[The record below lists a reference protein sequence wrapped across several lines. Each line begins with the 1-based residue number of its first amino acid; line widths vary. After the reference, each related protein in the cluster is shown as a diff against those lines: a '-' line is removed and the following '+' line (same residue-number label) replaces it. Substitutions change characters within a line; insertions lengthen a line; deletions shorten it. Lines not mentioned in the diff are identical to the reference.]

1 MKRMSTLAFLA
12 ILAGLVYAQFRG
24 PEVVAVKP
32 FLDVDKIRQGS
43 EFRVALVA
51 EIKAGYHIQAP
62 KPPEG
67 FIATE
72 FVVEAPKG
80 FSVERIWYPPAEIK
94 EVLGQ
99 KLPLYSGTQ
108 IFAALIRTDKS
119 VKLGKSTLV
128 LKLRY
133 QACDDKTCYP
143 PRTITVTVPVEVVT
157 PSTRVKS
164 INEDVFK
171 KLPKDLKSETRKPAE
186 SKIRYGGIAEKIA
199 NALGGST
206 ALALIWVFIGGV
218 LMNLSPC
225 VFPMIP
231 IVVGYFGQQS
241 EGKFTKR
248 FALGAVFLFG
258 LVLMYSAIG
267 LVAALTR
274 TMFGSIL
281 QNPWVLLTVTVVLF
295 VLALSMFGLFEF
307 ATPQSATK
315 AFQRGVELVGAPK
328 FMLKLIGAFLM
339 GLLIGVVAAPCVGP
353 VVVAL
358 LGAAPL
364 LDKLTLFLLFVSL
377 ALGLGL
383 PYLLLAIFI
392 GAVYRLRSGVWNL
405 WVNRLFGVVLLAAA
419 IYFGYQTAFA
429 FGLLKAKH
437 PWQPYTPQ
445 ALQAAIQQ
453 GKPVIIDFWA
463 TWCLACKELEHKT
476 FSDPRVKERLK
487 EFVTLQVDMT
497 TGKDPIAKEA
507 YRRFEVRGLPT
518 VIFIGRDGKERKEL
532 RLEGFEPPE
541 NFLRRLEQIR

>member
-248 FALGAVFLFG
+248 FALGAVFLLG